1 MFQSFSEIVAAAQH
15 RDRVKIAVAA
25 AADADVLV
33 AINEAKKKGIADAIL
48 VGDVVVIKNICQQQ
62 GIDCGLFELDDVPD
76 ARMAARRAAELVRSD
91 AAQVMMKGFVGTA
104 DFMRAVLNK
113 SEGLGSGRLVSHCVA
128 FEANGYGRL
137 MILTDAAIN
146 IAPDLPQKI
155 QIIENAL
162 KITTALGNKEPRVAM
177 LAAVE
182 TVAASMKATEDAAL
196 IAKMAER
203 GQIKGCLIDG
213 PLALDNAVSVA
224 AAKHKGI
231 GGEVAGRADILVVPN
246 IEAGNILYKA
256 LVYFANAPLAGIVI
270 GAAAPVVL
278 TSRADSPQN
287 KLNSIAL
294 AVVASKTK
302 G

>member
-1 MFQSFSEIVAAAQH
+1 MFQSFSEIVAAAQR

-33 AINEAKKKGIADAIL
+33 AVNEAKKRGIADAIL

-62 GIDCGLFELDDVPD
+62 GIDCDLFEMDDVPD

-113 SEGLGSGRLVSHCVA
+113 SEGLGSGGLVSHCVA
-128 FEANGYGRL
+128 FEANAYGRL
-137 MILTDAAIN
+137 MVLTDAAIN

>member
-1 MFQSFSEIVAAAQH
+1 MFQSFSEIIAAAQ
-15 RDRVKIAVAA
+15 RQDRVTIAVAA
-25 AADADVLV
+25 AADADVLAAV
-33 AINEAKKKGIADAIL
+33 SEAKKAGIADSIL
-48 VGDVVVIKNICQQQ
+48 VGDAVAIRSICQQQ
-62 GIDCGLFELDDVPD
+62 GIDCGLFELEDVPD
-76 ARMAARRAAELVRSD
+76 VRMAARRAAELVRRD
-91 AAQVMMKGFVGTA
+91 VAQVMMKGLVGTA

-113 SEGLGSGRLVSHCVA
+113 TEGLGTGGLLSHGVV
-128 FEANGYGRL
+128 FEASGYERL
-137 MILTDAAIN
+137 MVLTDAAIN

-162 KITTALGNKEPRVAM
+162 QVTTALGNKEPRVAL

-182 TVAASMKATEDAAL
+182 TVAVSMKATEDAAL

-203 GQIKGCLIDG
+203 GQIKGCRIDG
-213 PLALDNAVSVA
+213 PLALDNAVSPT

-231 GGEVAGRADILVVPN
+231 GGEVAGRADVLVVPY
-246 IEAGNILYKA
+246 IEAGNVLYKA
-256 LVYFANAPLAGIVI
+256 LVYFAHAPLAGIVI

-278 TSRADSPQN
+278 TSRADSPQT